1 MSSTSRES
9 AARLPRSSPPR
20 SNGGGLGWLTAD
32 RMGPEFSG
40 AVMGLKP
47 GEYTHKP
54 VQTQFGWHVIQ
65 LLDRRELTPPPF
77 EQVRQRLE
85 QIVQNKKF
93 HGYADELMRSA
104 KIQRFLDKAP
114 SGQAAGNAG
123 GAAAP
128 GAATPAAPAGT
139 PAAPAPSPTARKN

>member
-1 MSSTSRES
+1 
-9 AARLPRSSPPR
+9 
-20 SNGGGLGWLTAD
+20 
-32 RMGPEFSG
+32 
-40 AVMGLKP
+40 MGLKP

-128 GAATPAAPAGT
+128 GAATPAASAGT
-139 PAAPAPSPTARKN
+139 PAAPAPSPTPRKN